1 MKVAIIGAG
10 VSGLASARN
19 AVQNNVDCVVFEATD
34 TVGGTWAYTDE
45 VITDEHDVPV
55 HASIYK
61 SMKFVI
67 ITINV
72 QVTYP

>member
-19 AVQNNVDCVVFEATD
+19 AVQHNVDCVVFEATD
-34 TVGGTWAYTDE
+34 SVGGTWAYSDE
-45 VITDEHDVPV
+45 VITDDRDVPV

-61 SMKFVI
+61 SLRFENLEF
-67 ITINV
+67 T
-72 QVTYP
+72 